1 MPHSSICGFIGLLLF
16 LLFDAPSSK
25 SDEVK
30 VKHAGLTLNA
40 ELQLAE
46 GKGLQHGAVL
56 LVHGTLA
63 HNGMDTI
70 KNLSEVLNER
80 GLNTLAINLS
90 LGVNDRHGMYDCNT
104 ISRHKH
110 LDALEEIAVWVE
122 WLQSRDVGEIVL
134 FGHSRGGNQVARY
147 VTEKDVTNLTK
158 AVLLA
163 PSVWSAERAARG
175 FMSRHGKSLAKVLA
189 RAEAQVKRGG
199 ADQTLLGVGLL
210 YCKNADAT
218 ASSFVSYYG
227 SDTRFNTPSILKE
240 FKIPVLVISGGKDTV
255 VKRLAE
261 AVRPIADGKLISFGM
276 VDDAD
281 HFFLDLF
288 AEDVADF
295 MEDFFGGRRN

>member
-1 MPHSSICGFIGLLLF
+1 MPHSSICGFIGLLLI

-80 GLNTLAINLS
+80 GLNTLAVNLS

-122 WLQSRDVGEIVL
+122 WLQSRDVGEIIL
-134 FGHSRGGNQVARY
+134 FGHSRGGNQTARY
-147 VTEKDVTNLTK
+147 AAQEPDP
-158 AVLLA
+158 AVKRVILLA
-163 PSVWSAERAARG
+163 PTTWNPGKVAAKFEERHDVPLAE
-175 FMSRHGKSLAKVLA
+175 VLA
-189 RAEAQVKRGG
+189 RAEAMAVAGRGKELM
-199 ADQTLLGVGLL
+199 AGVGVL
-210 YCKNADAT
+210 YCPGTDVMAQTFLDYYRPDPTHDA
-218 ASSFVSYYG
+218 
-227 SDTRFNTPSILKE
+227 PSIISEIKV
-240 FKIPVLVISGGKDTV
+240 PVLVIAADTGSV
-255 VKRLAE
+255 AMNIIPKAKP
-261 AVRPIADGKLISFGM
+261 PITRCQCAGIANIGLVSDPMIFNSRDMPIIPISTPPTI
-276 VDDAD
+276 
-281 HFFLDLF
+281 
-288 AEDVADF
+288 
-295 MEDFFGGRRN
+295 R